1 MKKILVT
8 MLIGIM
14 SLFLLVGCGK
24 KETKEPE
31 TVRYEIESSANTAIE
46 IAEDYLKKVIDAE
59 NAFMKIR
66 DFEKNYEQLSD
77 ANAKE
82 DEIITYIS
90 EVMLDIAEDENR
102 YNTDVIDS
110 LNEDL
115 QTLKDLLG

>member
-1 MKKILVT
+1 MWDAE
-8 MLIGIM
+8 
-14 SLFLLVGCGK
+14 K

-31 TVRYEIESSANTAIE
+31 TVRYEIASSANTAIE

-77 ANAKE
+77 ANTKE

>member
-1 MKKILVT
+1 
-8 MLIGIM
+8 ML
-14 SLFLLVGCGK
+14 SLAGCGK

-31 TVRYEIESSANTAIE
+31 TVRYEIESSANKAIE
-46 IAEDYLKKVIDAE
+46 IVEDYLEKRIDAD

-77 ANAKE
+77 ANTKE

-90 EVMLDIAEDENR
+90 EVMLDIAEDENG
-102 YNTDVIDS
+102 YSTKLINS

-115 QTLKDLLG
+115 QALKDLLN

>member
-1 MKKILVT
+1 MKKILAT
-8 MLIGIM
+8 MLICLAALL
-14 SLFLLVGCGK
+14 SLAGCGK

-31 TVRYEIESSANTAIE
+31 TVRYEIESSANKAIE
-46 IAEDYLKKVIDAE
+46 IVEDYLEKRIDAD

-77 ANAKE
+77 ANTKE

-90 EVMLDIAEDENR
+90 EVMLDIAEDENG
-102 YNTDVIDS
+102 YSTKLINS

-115 QTLKDLLG
+115 QALKDLLN

>member
-1 MKKILVT
+1 MKKILAT
-8 MLIGIM
+8 ILICVAALL
-14 SLFLLVGCGK
+14 SLAGCGK

-31 TVRYEIESSANTAIE
+31 TVRYEIESSANKTIE
-46 IAEDYLKKVIDAE
+46 IAEDYLKKRIDAD

-77 ANAKE
+77 ANTKE

-90 EVMLDIAEDENR
+90 EVMLDIAEDENG
-102 YNTDVIDS
+102 YSTKVIDS

-115 QTLKDLLG
+115 QILKDLLN